1 MMTKVLYHPDSGV
14 EGVRVATPADEDQIY
29 MLLLMLHAENGM
41 FGVNPAKVRRGIQ
54 HATQRQ
60 GGIIFCIDEG
70 PFIVATLGL
79 LITSDWYSDDEYLLE
94 RWNYVHP
101 EYRKSNY
108 ARKLLEQSKWT
119 SDFFTRGALK
129 KGRPPM
135 PFQCGINSFER
146 TEGKVRLY
154 ARHMAC
160 IGAFFMYGVLPR
172 QNERAQEEMRRIQ
185 AMNEK
190 AHRERSREVVPL
202 VEMILRVGGVND
214 HVR

>member
-1 MMTKVLYHPDSGV
+1 MTKVLYDTEVGV
-14 EGVRVATPADEDQIY
+14 EGVRVATPSDEDQIFA
-29 MLLLMLHAENGM
+29 LLMMLHAENGI
-41 FGVNPAKVRRGIQ
+41 FGVNPTKVRHGIQ
-54 HATQRQ
+54 WATQRR

-70 PFIVATLGL
+70 SRIVATLGL
-79 LITSDWYSDDEYLLE
+79 LVTSDWYSDDEYLLE

-119 SDFFTRGALK
+119 SDFFTRGALR

-146 TEGKVRLY
+146 TEGKVRMY
-154 ARHMAC
+154 ARHMPC
-160 IGAFFMYGVLPR
+160 IGAFFMYGQLPR
-172 QNERAQEEMRRIQ
+172 QNDRAQEEMRRIQ
-185 AMNEK
+185 TMNDK
-190 AHRERSREVVPL
+190 AHRERTREVVPL
-202 VEMILRVGGVND
+202 VEMILRAGGVND